1 MVYLNKKNNAILQ
14 NKKLFNSLKKGQFI
28 SVLLKD
34 ENSQIT
40 NFTGKIVKI
49 NKKSSTKTISILQK
63 IKKTEMLI
71 TFSILSPL
79 IEKLNIIK
87 EKN

>member
-1 MVYLNKKNNAILQ
+1 MRYFNTKNNAILQ
-14 NKKLFNSLKKGQFI
+14 NKKILNSLKKGQFI

-34 ENSQIT
+34 DNSQIT

-63 IKKTEMLI
+63 IKKTEILI

-79 IEKLNIIK
+79 VEKLNIIK

>member
-1 MVYLNKKNNAILQ
+1 MVYLNKKNNVILQ
-14 NKKLFNSLKKGQFI
+14 NKKIFNSLKKGQFL

-49 NKKSSTKTISILQK
+49 NKNSSTKTISILQK
-63 IKKTEMLI
+63 IKKTEILI

-79 IEKLNIIK
+79 VEKLNIIK